1 VGCQI
6 PKARKTAM
14 KLLWFTW
21 KDLSHP
27 QAGGAERVNE
37 EIAKRLARDG
47 HEVIMLVAGFPGAGE
62 EEIRNGYKI
71 VRLGNRYTVY
81 WHAYRYYKNYLQGWA
96 DLVIDEMNTIPFFCK
111 YYVTERNILFV
122 YQLCREIWFY
132 QMPYPVNIAGYLFE
146 PLYLRLLSDRD
157 VITISESTRRDLARY
172 GFNTNNIQIISVGI
186 TLNPVEHLAQL
197 SKFPDPTLLSL
208 GAIRPMKRTVDQ
220 IKAFEIAKR
229 KIPDL
234 KLIIAGT
241 AVGRYG
247 QKVLGLIRSSP
258 NAKDIQY
265 AGAVSEEEKARLMAK
280 SHLLLVTSIKE
291 GWGLVVTEANSQGTP
306 AIVYDVDGLRDSVRN
321 KQTGHVTQKN
331 TPNLLADAVLLSY
344 SNTQAYENLRSQAH
358 SWSRKINFNQCYTD
372 FLMVIKSHNL
382 HIAKCNS

>member
-1 VGCQI
+1 
-6 PKARKTAM
+6 M
-14 KLLWFTW
+14 KFLWFSW

-37 EIAKRLARDG
+37 EIAKRLSLDG
-47 HEVIMLVAGFPGAGE
+47 HEVIMVVAGFPGAKE
-62 EEIRNGYKI
+62 EEIRNGYRI

-111 YYVTERNILFV
+111 YYVTEKNILFV
-122 YQLCREIWFY
+122 HQLCREIWFY
-132 QMPYPVNIAGYLFE
+132 QMSYPVNIVGYLFE

-157 VITISESTRRDLARY
+157 VITISDSTRRDLARY
-172 GFNTNNIQIISVGI
+172 GFNIKNIQIISMGT

-197 SKFPDPTLLSL
+197 SKFLDPTLLSL

-241 AVGRYG
+241 AVGCYG
-247 QKVLGLIRSSP
+247 QKVLGLIRRSP
-258 NAKDIQY
+258 NAKDIHY
-265 AGAVSEEEKARLMAK
+265 AGAVSEEEKARLMGK

-306 AIVYDVDGLRDSVRN
+306 AIVYDVDGLRDSVRS
-321 KQTGHVTQKN
+321 KQTGYVTKKN
-331 TPNLLADAVLLSY
+331 TPKLLADAVLLSY
-344 SNTQAYENLRSQAH
+344 SNTQAYENMRSQAH
-358 SWSRKINFNQCYTD
+358 SWSCKINFNQCYTD
-372 FLMVIKSHNL
+372 FLTVMKSYNFHIENANNKIHSIIK
-382 HIAKCNS
+382 

>member
-1 VGCQI
+1 
-6 PKARKTAM
+6 M

-27 QAGGAERVNE
+27 QAGGAEIVNE
-37 EIAKRLARDG
+37 EIAKRLERDG
-47 HEVIMLVAGFPGAGE
+47 HEVILLVAGFPGSGE
-62 EEIRNGYKI
+62 EDIRNGYKI
-71 VRLGNRYTVY
+71 IRLGNRYTVY

-111 YYVTERNILFV
+111 YYVTEKNILFV
-122 YQLCREIWFY
+122 HQLCREIWFY
-132 QMPYPVNIAGYLFE
+132 QMPYPINIFGYLFE

-157 VITISESTRRDLARY
+157 VITVSESTRKDLARY
-172 GFNTNNIQIISVGI
+172 RFNTNNIQIISEGI

-197 SKFPDPTLLSL
+197 SKFPEPTLLSL

-247 QKVLGLIRSSP
+247 QKVLGLLNNSP
-258 NAKDIQY
+258 YAKDIQY
-265 AGAVSEEEKARLMAK
+265 AGVVNEEEKARLMAK
-280 SHLLLVTSIKE
+280 CHLLLVTSIKE

-321 KQTGHVTQKN
+321 KQTGYVTKKN
-331 TPNLLADAVLLSY
+331 TPNSLADAVLLSY
-344 SNTQAYENLRSQAH
+344 SNTQAYENLRIEAH
-358 SWSRKINFNQCYTD
+358 SWSLEINFNQCYKD
-372 FLMVIKSHNL
+372 FLKVIKSNITNTVGTL
-382 HIAKCNS
+382 NKC

>member
-1 VGCQI
+1 
-6 PKARKTAM
+6 M

-27 QAGGAERVNE
+27 HAGGAERVNE
-37 EIAKRLARDG
+37 EIAKRLACDG
-47 HEVIMLVAGFPGAGE
+47 HEVILLVGGFKGGAPDVH
-62 EEIRNGYKI
+62 RDGYRI
-71 VRLGNRYTVY
+71 IRLGNRYTVY
-81 WHAYRYYKNYLQGWA
+81 WYAYQHYKKYLKGWA

-111 YYVTERNILFV
+111 YYVAEKNILFV
-122 YQLCREIWFY
+122 HQLCREIWFY

-157 VITISESTRRDLARY
+157 VITVSESTRRDLERY
-172 GFNTNNIQIISVGI
+172 GFHASNIQIISEGI
-186 TLNPVEHLAQL
+186 TLNPIEHLAQL

-220 IKAFEIAKR
+220 IKAFEIAKI

-247 QKVLGLIRSSP
+247 QKVLGLIRNSP
-258 NAKDIQY
+258 NAKDIRY

-321 KQTGHVTQKN
+321 KQTGYVAQKN
-331 TPNLLADAVLLSY
+331 TPNSLADAVLLSY
-344 SNTQAYENLRSQAH
+344 SNTQAYEILRSQAH
-358 SWSRKINFNQCYTD
+358 SWSRKITFNQCHTD
-372 FLMVIKSHNL
+372 FLLVIKSYNL
-382 HIAKCNS
+382 HFAKCNS

>member
-1 VGCQI
+1 
-6 PKARKTAM
+6 M

-37 EIAKRLARDG
+37 EIAKRLASDG
-47 HEVIMLVAGFPGAGE
+47 HEVIVLVSGFLGAGKE
-62 EEIRNGYKI
+62 ETRSGYKI
-71 VRLGNRYTVY
+71 VRLGNRFTVY
-81 WHAYRYYKNYLQGWA
+81 WNAYRYYKKYLKGWA

-122 YQLCREIWFY
+122 HQLCREIWFY
-132 QMPYPVNIAGYLFE
+132 QMTYPVNIAGYILE

-157 VITISESTRRDLARY
+157 VITVSESTRRDLARY
-172 GFNTNNIQIISVGI
+172 GFNASNTQIISEGI
-186 TLNPVEHLAQL
+186 TLNPIKNIDHL
-197 SKFPDPTLLSL
+197 SKFSSPTLLSF

-234 KLIIAGT
+234 KLIIAG
-241 AVGRYG
+241 AAFGRYG

-265 AGAVSEEEKARLMAK
+265 VGAVSEDEKAILMAK

-291 GWGLVVTEANSQGTP
+291 GWGLVVTEANSQGTL
-306 AIVYDVDGLRDSVRN
+306 AIVYDVDGLRDSVRD
-321 KQTGHVTQKN
+321 KQTGYVTQKN

-344 SNTQAYENLRSQAH
+344 SNPQAYEILCRQAH
-358 SWSRKINFNQCYTD
+358 SWSHKINFNQCYSD
-372 FLMVIKSHNL
+372 FLMAIKSTNL
-382 HIAKCNS
+382 HIEKYNS